1 MTLRYRGNSGKKITQ
16 LKKSTIDNNII
27 IIILEVILDEKIVSI
42 NDFKFMHT
50 LSGKVRSALALKSI
64 LANYL

>member
-16 LKKSTIDNNII
+16 LKKSTIDNII
-27 IIILEVILDEKIVSI
+27 IIILEVLLDEKIVFI